1 MKPSQRRS
9 RAFTI
14 ACFPSLAACL
24 IQVIGGFST
33 EGGMTISARSA
44 GLGAMLLFAGLLA
57 GCDDGSTQQ
66 AAGPAPIPA
75 VTVVKVE
82 AKDLRPSVS
91 FSARVEALHK
101 VDLLARIEGYLDKQ
115 NFTEGASVKTGDLL
129 YVIEKAPY
137 EAKVAAAEASV
148 AMAKARLDRT
158 EIELTRQTTLVN
170 KEASAQTKLDDART
184 ARNEAKGQYDKYIA
198 ELDQAKLQLSYT
210 EIRAPIDGRIGKS
223 LLSVGSFVSPQ
234 SGTLATIVQQDP
246 IGVTFPVSQRD
257 LIAVREKMGDNA
269 KLRDHTVYVEI
280 GKGKRYQYPGKVD
293 FLDVGVNTGTDS
305 VNVRATFPNPQG
317 LLVDG
322 QLVTAVVE
330 AQSAEPTLVTP
341 VNAIQIDQ
349 SGPFVLVVN
358 SERKIEVRRVELLR
372 QEAGF
377 VAIAKGLS
385 AGDLV
390 VTEGVQKVKPGQ
402 VVDAT
407 EVKPEA

>member
-1 MKPSQRRS
+1 
-9 RAFTI
+9 
-14 ACFPSLAACL
+14 
-24 IQVIGGFST
+24 
-33 EGGMTISARSA
+33 MTISARSA
-44 GLGAMLLFAGLLA
+44 GLGVMLLFAGLIA
-57 GCDDGSTQQ
+57 GCDDGSSQQ

-82 AKDLRPSVS
+82 TKDLRPSVS
-91 FSARVEALHK
+91 FSACVEALHK

-115 NFTEGASVKTGDLL
+115 NFTEGATVKTGDLL

-158 EIELTRQTTLVN
+158 EIELKRQTTLVN

-184 ARNEAKGQYDKYIA
+184 ARDESKGQYDKYIA

-257 LIAVREKMGDNA
+257 LIAVREKIGENA
-269 KLRDHTVYVEI
+269 KLNDHTVYVEI

-349 SGPFVLVVN
+349 SGSFVLVVN
-358 SERKIEVRRVELLR
+358 SEKKIEVRRVELLR
-372 QEAGF
+372 QDAGF

>member
-1 MKPSQRRS
+1 
-9 RAFTI
+9 
-14 ACFPSLAACL
+14 
-24 IQVIGGFST
+24 
-33 EGGMTISARSA
+33 MTISARSA

-66 AAGPAPIPA
+66 AAGPTPIPA